1 MPFEKGNKL
10 GGRPKGSKNKATDVN
25 KLEIQEL
32 FYNVEEMKRDF
43 QTLDAYK
50 KFDIRM
56 KAMNHFYSKPTTE
69 IQIESKPWADQKF
82 ILDIGE
88 EDLSEEE
95 KKRIYFKHGGDGV
108 NPIDLPLFL
117 DE

>member
-1 MPFEKGNKL
+1 MPFKKGHKL
-10 GGRPKGSKNKATDVN
+10 SKGRPQGSKNKTTDVN

-50 KFDIRM
+50 KFDVRM

-69 IQIESKPWADQKF
+69 IQIESKPWADLKF
-82 ILDIGE
+82 ITDDG
-88 EDLSEEE
+88 EDLPEEE
-95 KKRIYFKHGGDGV
+95 KKELYFKHGGDGT
-108 NPIDLPLFL
+108 NPVDLPLFL
-117 DE
+117 D

>member
-1 MPFEKGNKL
+1 MPFEKGHKL
-10 GGRPKGSKNKATDVN
+10 SKGRPQGSKNKTTDVN
-25 KLEIQEL
+25 KQQIQEI

-95 KKRIYFKHGGDGV
+95 KKRLYFEAGGDGT
-108 NPIDLPLFL
+108 NPVDLPLFL
-117 DE
+117 D

>member
-10 GGRPKGSKNKATDVN
+10 GGRPKGSKNKTTDVN
-25 KLEIQEL
+25 KQQIQEL

-56 KAMNHFYSKPTTE
+56 KAMNHFYSKPS
-69 IQIESKPWADQKF
+69 IDVVVDNANYLDQEF
-82 ILDIGE
+82 IVGAGE
-88 EDLSEEE
+88 VVTDEQ
-95 KKRIYFKHGGDGV
+95 KKEMYLKYGGDGT
-108 NPIDLPLFL
+108 NNIDLPLFL
-117 DE
+117 D